1 MENSLDQVIKY
12 FEEVPLWPFV
22 LLAGLLLFSLGV
34 EFINRRRRIDA
45 VEYFDSTFLTELA
58 GLYPKAT
65 RWPEDLAEHLQ
76 ESFPV
81 MRDAF
86 ENLRGFLPQK
96 QLREYNVAWN
106 NFFDF
111 CRTNGLSHRNVNV
124 KPVSDQSSEF
134 NQSTQDIETF
144 HKLVSDLLA
153 YTNQFKR

>member
-1 MENSLDQVIKY
+1 MENSLDQIIRY

-22 LLAGLLLFSLGV
+22 LLAGLFLLSLSI
-34 EFINRRRRIDA
+34 EFINRRRRTDA
-45 VEYFDSTFLTELA
+45 VEYFDSTFLTELS

-65 RWPEDLAEHLQ
+65 KWPEDLADHLK

-96 QLREYNVAWN
+96 QLREYNLAWN

-111 CRTNGLSHRNVNV
+111 CRTNGLSHRDVNA
-124 KPVSDQSSEF
+124 KPASDQSSEF
-134 NQSTQDIETF
+134 NQSIQDIETF

-153 YTNQFKR
+153 YTNQFK

>member
-1 MENSLDQVIKY
+1 MENSLDQIIKY

-22 LLAGLLLFSLGV
+22 LLAGLLLFSLGI
-34 EFINRRRRIDA
+34 EFVNRRRLIDA

-58 GLYPKAT
+58 GLYPQAT

-96 QLREYNVAWN
+96 QLREYNAAWN

-111 CRTNGLSHRNVNV
+111 CRTNGQSHRNVNV
-124 KPVSDQSSEF
+124 KSVSDQPSEL
-134 NQSTQDIETF
+134 NQSAQDIETF
-144 HKLVSDLLA
+144 HKLVSALLA
-153 YTNQFKR
+153 YSKQFKR

>member
-1 MENSLDQVIKY
+1 MENSLDQIIKY

-22 LLAGLLLFSLGV
+22 LLAGLLLFSLGI
-34 EFINRRRRIDA
+34 EFVNRRRRIDA

-58 GLYPKAT
+58 GLYPQAT

-96 QLREYNVAWN
+96 QLREYNAAGN
-106 NFFDF
+106 NFFVF
-111 CRTNGLSHRNVNV
+111 CRTNGQSHRNVNV
-124 KPVSDQSSEF
+124 KSVSDQPSEL
-134 NQSTQDIETF
+134 NQSAQDIETF
-144 HKLVSDLLA
+144 HKLVSALLA
-153 YTNQFKR
+153 YSKQFKR